1 MEHDYENCCCKLNM
15 PDSDDENVIDKECW
29 NKYLQQLNESE
40 GTKYEVNEILKVNR
54 DECGTY
60 LIFYLTFTV
69 TNGEKEYFQAKVVR
83 RMGGSLCFL
92 IVRPRSFGHIVDV
105 KALHRFGSGI

>member
-40 GTKYEVNEILKVNR
+40 GFDIKDYPGHFPATAVFPSPNYLKIPEN
-54 DECGTY
+54 
-60 LIFYLTFTV
+60 
-69 TNGEKEYFQAKVVR
+69 
-83 RMGGSLCFL
+83 
-92 IVRPRSFGHIVDV
+92 
-105 KALHRFGSGI
+105 LHLRF